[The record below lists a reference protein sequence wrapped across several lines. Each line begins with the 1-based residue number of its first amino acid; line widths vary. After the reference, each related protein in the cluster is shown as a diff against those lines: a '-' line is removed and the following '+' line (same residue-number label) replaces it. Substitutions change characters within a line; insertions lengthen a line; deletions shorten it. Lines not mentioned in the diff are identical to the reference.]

1 MIQSLIIFTGILVLG
16 SIFFRR
22 YMILERGLTSFSFFK
37 RKKNVLDLLRLNR
50 GKAELEVTVDE
61 MIPEPSS
68 VDAKKVAKAGIMEK
82 KADAVLAKGD
92 MKQAEQLLIQ
102 ALALDPSNI
111 DTYHK
116 LGLLYL
122 RQGQFGKAEMMYQK
136 LVTSAK
142 NDPVYFS
149 NLAVALY
156 QQKKLEE
163 AKSNYRK
170 AIELDASRAGRFFS
184 LAQVLQELGEVQEA
198 LSHFRKA
205 IEMDPG
211 NLDYLLTLAQVYI
224 EVDMMDDARALL
236 GEILA
241 AYPEN
246 TIAREMM
253 EKAAA
258 NGGGQDGAEDKNAK
272 KEKKKDLQG

>member
-1 MIQSLIIFTGILVLG
+1 MIQLLIILSGVLVLG

-22 YMILERGLTSFSFFK
+22 YMILERGLTSFSFFG
-37 RKKNVLDLLRLNR
+37 RKQKMLDLLHLNK
-50 GKAELEVTVDE
+50 GKTELEVTVDE
-61 MIPEPSS
+61 MIPERST
-68 VDAKKVAKAGIMEK
+68 VDAKKVAKAGMMEK
-82 KADAVLAKGD
+82 KADGLIARGD
-92 MKQAEQLLIQ
+92 FLQAEKLFIQ

-163 AKSNYRK
+163 AKTNYKK

-184 LAQVLQELGEVQEA
+184 MAQVLQELGEVQDA
-198 LSHFRKA
+198 LAHFRKA

-211 NLDYLLTLAQVYI
+211 NLDYLLTLAQVYMEI
-224 EVDMMDDARALL
+224 DMMDDARVLL

-246 TIAREMM
+246 AVAREMM
-253 EKAAA
+253 EKATADK
-258 NGGGQDGAEDKNAK
+258 DGKK
-272 KEKKKDLQG
+272 KEGSSD

>member
-1 MIQSLIIFTGILVLG
+1 MIIQPLIILVGIFVLG

-37 RKKNVLDLLRLNR
+37 RKKNVLDLLRLNKGR
-50 GKAELEVTVDE
+50 AALEVTVDE
-61 MIPEPSS
+61 MIPEPSTI
-68 VDAKKVAKAGIMEK
+68 DAKKVAKAGIMEK
-82 KADAVLAKGD
+82 KAGTVLAKGD
-92 MKQAEQLLIQ
+92 LKQAEQLLIQ

-156 QQKKLEE
+156 QQKKLDE

-170 AIELDASRAGRFFS
+170 AIELDSSRAGRFFS

-198 LSHFRKA
+198 LGHFRKA

-211 NLDYLLTLAQVYI
+211 NLDYLLTLAQVYM

-246 TIAREMM
+246 AIAREMM
-253 EKAAA
+253 EKAAG
-258 NGGGQDGAEDKNAK
+258 NGNGQEGKEEKKAK
-272 KEKKKDLQG
+272 KEPS

>member
-50 GKAELEVTVDE
+50 GKVELEVTVDE

-82 KADAVLAKGD
+82 KADSVLAKGD

-211 NLDYLLTLAQVYI
+211 NLDYLLTLAQVYMEI
-224 EVDMMDDARALL
+224 DMMDDAQALL

-246 TIAREMM
+246 VIAREMM
-253 EKAAA
+253 EKAAG
-258 NGGGQDGAEDKNAK
+258 NGREQG
-272 KEKKKDLQG
+272 KKKDKNGKKEPS